1 MEFQVLSWHGLDTD
15 DEGYYVYLFGR
26 TSEGKSV
33 AVRCPFSPYF
43 FVAVPDFFTDTH
55 VRMMMRN
62 LPGCVSAKLVKRKVF
77 WGFSNETEFP
87 FARLLFRSQRDM
99 SRTVSRLRFGRV
111 NLGTGP
117 MQWKLYETQIDPLLR
132 FMHVTNVQAS
142 GWATLTKS
150 IPVLDKSTNCEE
162 EYEITSWTHI
172 KPVNREDVSPC
183 VFLSYDIET
192 FSADGSFPNPENSKC
207 PIIQIA
213 LTLWRYGET
222 DPYAKHLLTLK
233 ECDPIEGVH
242 VESFESERDLLDRWA
257 HWFGV
262 HDPDFTITYNG
273 WGFDD
278 HYIYTRMRCVGS
290 TAGLFFGRF
299 RSDPITMVDKKLSSA
314 AYGDNAYKMFKMPG
328 RTQIDLLQVL
338 KRDQKLTSYSLNNVS
353 KTFLNDKKV
362 DMPYQHMFDLFEKGI
377 ASDIALIGEYCV
389 YDTVLPIRLIQKLSI
404 IPNLVEMSKACWV
417 PIDYLLTRGQQIK
430 VFSQLTYFTRLE
442 NMVVPTLER
451 NPGDGASSDGEK
463 GYVGA
468 TVLAAR
474 SGAYMNDIITCLDF
488 ASLYPSIMRA
498 HNLCHST
505 MVMDK
510 KYENIPGIEYA
521 SFDVQGTRYTFV
533 QNVPGILPRLLE
545 QLAKRRKEAKREM
558 AKAADAGDSFAESV
572 YNGKQLA
579 FKVSMNSIYGFC
591 GAVNGFL
598 PCMAVASTVTSI
610 GRHMI
615 EQSKAYAEEHFDGAQ
630 VVYGD
635 SVSETT
641 PVYIRF
647 GQTFHFVTVS
657 DLCQRYGT
665 GPWRNMHGKHRD
677 KMTREMVPGVYAWTE
692 HGWTPVQR
700 VIRHRLVGKRMFRVT
715 TAHGSVDVTEDHSL
729 LDERKRPI
737 APKQCFVDETKL
749 LHAKCPLPYSYDT
762 QQEGNTDTD
771 LNQVFEW
778 GLKADYAKL
787 EEGGIWTGSA
797 LRKMTFL
804 DGLRFA
810 PGNDASNFHVYDA
823 MHAAKLFAMLRGMG
837 VRTALK
843 DLGDD
848 GWKIVFGRLAKDI
861 EGMDPDTVRSIR
873 PIEYEGEVYD
883 LTTDT
888 HHFHAGIGELI
899 VHNTDSIF
907 VKFRSDES
915 LSKEEQMK
923 KAFELGETSAQA
935 ITKIFK
941 APIELEF
948 EKTYSPLLLFTK
960 KRYCG
965 LMYAAETGWEKPKK
979 IDVKGMSV
987 VRRDST
993 PFVNG
998 VLKGMIEKIMYEK
1011 AVEEAIALVERETR
1025 RLLDQKV
1032 SADELVMSKT
1042 LRSQYKN
1049 ENLAHLGVVEKIKKR
1064 NPGSEPKSGSRVP
1077 YVFVDHEK
1085 PDALQFD
1092 RAEDP
1097 EYAKEKQLPIDAAYY
1112 LEHCLINPVSQ
1123 LLTLFVENPS
1133 QEIFGPFLKELR
1145 EQRQRKLA
1153 DWKRTSEKIRD
1164 IRTFFGPSS

>member
-1 MEFQVLSWHGLDTD
+1 MQFQVLSWHGKDTD
-15 DEGYYVYLFGR
+15 EEGYYVYMFGR
-26 TSEGKSV
+26 NVEGKSV
-33 AVRCPFSPYF
+33 SVRCPFSPYF
-43 FVAVPDFFTDTH
+43 FVSVPDFFTDTH
-55 VRMMMRN
+55 VRMMMRH

-77 WGFSNETEFP
+77 WGFTNQQEFP
-87 FARLLFRSQRDM
+87 FARLLFRTQREM
-99 SRTVSRLRFGRV
+99 SRTVSRLRSGRV

-142 GWATLTKS
+142 GWATVSKA
-150 IPVLDKSTNCEE
+150 IPMIEKSTICDE
-162 EYEITSWTHI
+162 EYEIGSWMHV
-172 KPVNREDVSPC
+172 KPVEREDVSPC

-192 FSADGSFPNPENSKC
+192 FSSDGSFPSPESSKC

-222 DPYAKHLLTLK
+222 DPFAKHLLTLK
-233 ECDPIEGVH
+233 QCDPIEGVH
-242 VESFESERDLLDRWA
+242 VESFECERDLLDRWA

-278 HYIYTRMRCVGS
+278 NYIFTRMKQTGS

-314 AYGDNAYKMFKMPG
+314 AYGDNAYRMFLMPG
-328 RTQIDLLQVL
+328 RTQIDLLQVV

-353 KTFLNDKKV
+353 KTFLNDTKV
-362 DMPYQHMFDLFEKGI
+362 DMPYQHMFDLFEKGLSADI
-377 ASDIALIGEYCV
+377 ASIGEYCV

-404 IPNLVEMSKACWV
+404 VPNLVEMSKACWV

-451 NPGDGASSDGEK
+451 NSGGPALDGDK

-474 SGAYMNDIITCLDF
+474 SGAYMDDIITCLDF

-510 KYENIPGIEYA
+510 AYESLPGVEYA
-521 SFDVQGTRYTFV
+521 SFDVQGTTYTFV

-558 AKAADAGDSFAESV
+558 AKAADAGDSFTESV

-598 PCMAVASTVTSI
+598 PCMPVASTVTSV
-610 GRHMI
+610 GRQMI
-615 EQSKAYAEEHFDGAQ
+615 EQSKSYAEENFEGAQ

-635 SVSETT
+635 SVSENT
-641 PVYIRF
+641 PVYVRY
-647 GQTFHFVTVS
+647 GQTFHFVS
-657 DLCQRYGT
+657 MLELCETYGT
-665 GPWRNMHGKHRD
+665 GPWRQMSGK
-677 KMTREMVPGVYAWTE
+677 KMAREVVPGVHAWTE
-692 HGWTPVQR
+692 HGWTPIQR

-729 LDERKRPI
+729 VHYNGHPI
-737 APKQCFVDETKL
+737 PPKHCLVEFTKL
-749 LHAKCPLPYSYDT
+749 LHAKCPLPYEKSV
-762 QQEGNTDTD
+762 NPDTD
-771 LNQVFEW
+771 LDQVFEW
-778 GLKADYAKL
+778 GLNGDYTKF
-787 EEGGIWTGSA
+787 EDGRIWNGSA

-804 DGLRFA
+804 DGLRCA
-810 PGNDASNFHVYDA
+810 PGNDETNFHVYDPL
-823 MHAAKLFAMLRGMG
+823 HAAKLFGILRGLG
-837 VRTALK
+837 VRTAMK
-843 DLGDD
+843 EVED
-848 GWKIVFGRLAKDI
+848 GWTIVIGRPALDLEKESPEI
-861 EGMDPDTVRSIR
+861 VRSIR
-873 PIEYEGEVYD
+873 PIEYEGDVYD

-888 HHFHAGIGELI
+888 HHFQAGVGELI

-907 VKFRSDES
+907 VKFRSDSS
-915 LSKEEQMK
+915 LTKEEQMR
-923 KAFELGETSAQA
+923 KAFELGEKSANA

-965 LMYAAETGWEKPKK
+965 LMYAAETGWETPKK

-1011 AVEEAIALVERETR
+1011 DVEEAIALVERETR
-1025 RLLDQKV
+1025 RLLEQKV

-1042 LRSQYKN
+1042 LRGQYKN
-1049 ENLAHLGVVEKIKKR
+1049 DNLAHLGVVDKIRKR

-1077 YVFVDHEK
+1077 YIFVDNEN

-1097 EYAKEKQLPIDAAYY
+1097 EYVKEHELLIDSAYY

-1133 QEIFGPFLKELR
+1133 QEIFGPFLKEVR
-1145 EQRQRKLA
+1145 DQRQRKLA
-1153 DWKRTSEKIRD
+1153 DWKRKSAKIHD
-1164 IRTFFGPSS
+1164 IRTFFGPSGNAPRLP